1 MANYYG
7 KVRTNYFAVKD
18 PEAFREDIMNYPVE
32 MISQEEDGQMLF
44 GFVDTDEGG
53 LPNSTYNEETDEDTE
68 ILWEDL
74 FTKHLADGWVAII
87 LEVGS
92 EKHRY
97 FQGFASAYNNK
108 GESVHL
114 NLEDIYD
121 LASKLGEIVPHASY

>member
-32 MISQEEDGQMLF
+32 MISQEQDGQVLF
-44 GFVDTDEGG
+44 GFLDTDEGG
-53 LPNSTYNEETDEDTE
+53 LPNTTYNEETDEDIE
-68 ILWEDL
+68 IVWEDL
-74 FTKHLADGWVAII
+74 FIKHLADDWVAII
-87 LEVGS
+87 MEVGS

-108 GESVHL
+108 GESKHIS
-114 NLEDIYD
+114 LEDIYD
-121 LASKLGEIVPHASY
+121 VAKYLGEVVPHASY

>member
-7 KVRTNYFAVKD
+7 QVRTNYFAVKD
-18 PEAFREDIMNYPVE
+18 PEAFREDIMNYPVQ
-32 MISQEEDGQMLF
+32 MISQERDGEILF
-44 GFVDTDEGG
+44 GFLDTDEGG
-53 LPNSTYNEETDEDTE
+53 LPVTTYNEETDEDTE
-68 ILWEDL
+68 IIWEDL
-74 FTKHLADGWVAII
+74 FIKHLKDDWVAII

-108 GESVHL
+108 GETVYL

-121 LASKLGEIVPHASY
+121 LAAKLGGTITHASY

>member
-32 MISQEEDGQMLF
+32 MISQEQDGQMLF
-44 GFVDTDEGG
+44 GFLDTDEGG

-68 ILWEDL
+68 IIWEDL
-74 FTKHLADGWVAII
+74 FIKHLADDWVAII
-87 LEVGS
+87 MEVGS

-108 GESVHL
+108 GESKHIS
-114 NLEDIYD
+114 LEDIYD
-121 LASKLGEIVPHASY
+121 VAKYLGEVVPHASY